1 MTLAGRAVTIGAMAA
16 FCLSPVGVAR
26 AAPPADAPAL
36 PARVRRIVLHTLG
49 GPFYRDPAR
58 RWVFYSPTETFAL
71 WRRPGF
77 GAHWIVWTDG
87 SLWPRHPGRREPA
100 SFPPPVEGPADPA
113 WRARLAREAAPV
125 YAHASGANADTVGI
139 ELAHSGRSDDP
150 FPEAQVR
157 SAAWLVRT
165 LLEMS
170 GGRLAATDV
179 VGHKDLDDR
188 PAYVDESCHRDG
200 CAFYIDDAS
209 RPFRRRVDPPE
220 ALFTALARFG
230 VVIPRSGTEGDREL
244 LRGEAIPASRI
255 PKTRR

>member
-1 MTLAGRAVTIGAMAA
+1 MAA
-16 FCLSPVGVAR
+16 CWLSPGRVVV
-26 AAPPADAPAL
+26 AAPAADAAAL

-58 RWVFYSPTETFAL
+58 RWVFYSPEETFAL

-87 SLWPRHPGRREPA
+87 SLWPRHPGRGEPA
-100 SFPPPVEGPADPA
+100 SVQPPVQDPADPA

-125 YAHASGANADTVGI
+125 YAHVSGANAETVGI
-139 ELAHSGRSDDP
+139 ELAHSGRNDDS

-157 SAAWLVRT
+157 SVAWLVRT

-170 GGRLAATDV
+170 GGRLAAADV

-200 CAFYIDDAS
+200 CAFYVDDAS

-220 ALFTALARFG
+220 ALFTALVRFG
-230 VVIPRSGTEGDREL
+230 VVISRSGSEGDREL
-244 LRGEAIPASRI
+244 LRAEAIPARRI